1 MTQITICL
9 VLFVAM
15 LVLFFTNKL
24 PMSFTALG
32 AMILLV
38 FTGCLDAKT
47 AVATFG
53 SSTVVTMAA
62 MFVVAAGLSR
72 TPGCSIRSPTALSL
86 RCWRVICW

>member
-47 AVATFG
+47 AGRDLRKLHSRHHGGHVRGGRRPEPHTDDQPHHQ
-53 SSTVVTMAA
+53 AA
-62 MFVVAAGLSR
+62 L
-72 TPGCSIRSPTALSL
+72 
-86 RCWRVICW
+86 

>member
-32 AMILLV
+32 
-38 FTGCLDAKT
+38 
-47 AVATFG
+47 VARQDF
-53 SSTVVTMAA
+53 
-62 MFVVAAGLSR
+62 
-72 TPGCSIRSPTALSL
+72 
-86 RCWRVICW
+86 